1 MLATNSGSTAALARP
16 ARTPLADFG
25 FAPGSFSGQ
34 VYGALLN
41 PTQALADL
49 GEAVFSPP
57 YKAPPRAPALYFK
70 PIHTHLAPGQAPRIA
85 IGVNG
90 VNGANSANSAEGM
103 SLGASLGI
111 VIGRPCRRVSAQ
123 DALAYVAGFAAVA
136 DLFVPHQD
144 FYRPSVRLRARDATL
159 AVGRPSPAAQI
170 ANPDALGLRV
180 SIAGQTVCESS
191 TNGMQRSVADL
202 LADVSEFMTLQPGD
216 LLLLGTL
223 ARPPLLRVGQTAR
236 IEIDGLAPLDLA
248 PALAEEQV

>member
-1 MLATNSGSTAALARP
+1 MLVTNSGSTAALARP

-41 PTQALADL
+41 PRQALTDL
-49 GEAVFSPP
+49 GEAVFAPP

-70 PIHTHLAPGQAPRIA
+70 PVHTHLAAGEAPRIA
-85 IGVNG
+85 LGVNG
-90 VNGANSANSAEGM
+90 AEGM

-111 VIGRPCRRVSAQ
+111 VIGRSCRHVSAD
-123 DALAYVAGFAAVA
+123 DALGHVAGYAAVA

-170 ANPDALGLRV
+170 ADPDALGLRV

-191 TNGMQRSVADL
+191 TRGMQRGVAAL
-202 LADVSEFMTLQPGD
+202 LAEVSEFMTLQPGD

-223 ARPPLLRVGQTAR
+223 ARPPLLRVGQAAR
-236 IEIDGLAPLDLA
+236 LEIEGLAPLDLPA
-248 PALAEEQV
+248 ALAEEAV

>member
-1 MLATNSGSTAALARP
+1 MLATDSGSTAALARP
-16 ARTPLADFG
+16 TRTPLADFG
-25 FAPGSFSGQ
+25 FAPGRFSGQ

-41 PTQALADL
+41 PAQALADL
-49 GEAVFSPP
+49 GEAVFLPP

-90 VNGANSANSAEGM
+90 ADGM
-103 SLGASLGI
+103 SLGGSLGI
-111 VIGRPCRRVSAQ
+111 LIGRPCRRVSAQ
-123 DALAYVAGFAAVA
+123 DALDYVAGYAAVA

-170 ANPDALGLRV
+170 ADPDALGLRV

-191 TNGMQRSVADL
+191 TSGMQRSVAAL
-202 LADVSEFMTLQPGD
+202 LADVSEFMALQPGD

-223 ARPPLLRVGQTAR
+223 ARPPILRVGQAAR

-248 PALAEEQV
+248 AALAEEQV